1 MQFFFILE
9 KLWKAISEVV
19 SLFFSLPG
27 PVFIYS
33 SGNIVNLHVNDPEL
47 VKEIGHSK
55 PSDLGKPAYMQRERG
70 PLFGRGILSSN
81 GPLWAHQRKII
92 APELYMDKVKV
103 FNNCINWLACQAF
116 HYFCSF

>member
-1 MQFFFILE
+1 MKNYG
-9 KLWKAISEVV
+9 KLFQK
-19 SLFFSLPG
+19 LFPFFFSLPG

-103 FNNCINWLACQAF
+103 FNNCINWLHAKLSIIFVAF
-116 HYFCSF
+116 